1 MNRKEFLSILGISA
15 GGLVVATCLG
25 ACKKTE
31 TNPVDFTIDLSNSS
45 YSALNTNG
53 NFLVTKGVI
62 IAKTN
67 TGNFIAVAAACTHEG
82 TNVTYQAANN
92 RFHCNNHGANFSS
105 TGAVQNGPANT
116 ALQQYNTELT
126 GTTLR
131 IYS

>member
-25 ACKKTE
+25 SCKKTE

-67 TGNFIAVAAACTHEG
+67 TGSFIAVAATCTHEG

-105 TGAVQNGPANT
+105 NGAVQNGPANT

>member
-31 TNPVDFTIDLSNSS
+31 TNATDFTLDLNSS
-45 YSALNTNG
+45 ANSALNTNG
-53 NFLVTKGVI
+53 GYVVTKGI
-62 IAKTN
+62 IVARTN
-67 TGNFIAVAAACTHEG
+67 SGTYIAVAAACTHEG
-82 TNVTYQAANN
+82 TNVTYQAATN

-105 TGAVQNGPANT
+105 TGAVQNGPANA
-116 ALQQYNTELT
+116 ALTQYKTELT